1 MSKISSFIAQ
11 SAVAAGLPPRYR
23 YWAGRSGRS
32 YLFTRTDADSLDD
45 FRGAVLLAVR
55 FGQVIWAGESAIEA
69 RRHAATSRGTGLY
82 VHLLAASAGERRE
95 IVADLEPEAPAET
108 ALAA

>member
-1 MSKISSFIAQ
+1 MSSFIPQ
-11 SAVAAGLPPRYR
+11 SAVEAGLPARYR

-32 YLFTRTDADSLDD
+32 YLFTRTDSASLDD

-55 FGQVIWAGESAIEA
+55 FGQVIWAGQSAGEA
-69 RRHAATSRGTGLY
+69 RRHAAASRGTGLY
-82 VHLLAASAGERRE
+82 VHLLAGSAAERRE
-95 IVADLEPEAPAET
+95 IVADLEPEAPGDT